1 MTEPPHPSGLIEIL
15 SIDLDDVGR
24 WLTRFA
30 DNEAGRK
37 LVDKIAYFGVRIPI
51 ELVGRPKKPD
61 EAYLT
66 CELPRE
72 LKVELYPDPCPEW
85 IDIEAAW
92 LELRPSLRP
101 LKTLKIKGMAP
112 YGSRFTMPDARTW
125 IEPVPGW
132 PMPILEGH
140 GRVDPDPGP
149 INHPIKCSIPAR
161 AEIQRE
167 HPPPLAAGD
176 MDWQPHL
183 YPRGP
188 GEDFDAGDS
197 EVTFQSRNAEPKPEW
212 IRQPW
217 PRPSLDQV
225 IMDSFMQRGVIVQDG
240 EGKLPDLPLDRLSVW
255 ALEILGAMSTYDR
268 ATGQPSWHRDT
279 QEWKDAMAAAK
290 AREAA
295 AKADKP

>member
-15 SIDLDDVGR
+15 SIDVDDLNK

-37 LVDKIAYFGVRIPI
+37 LVDKIAYFGDRIPI
-51 ELVGRPKKPD
+51 ELVGQPKKPD

-72 LKVELYPDPCPEW
+72 LKVELYPDPCAEW
-85 IDIEAAW
+85 VDIEAAW

-101 LKTLKIKGMAP
+101 LKTFKIKGMVP
-112 YGSRFTMPDARTW
+112 YGSRFT
-125 IEPVPGW
+125 
-132 PMPILEGH
+132 
-140 GRVDPDPGP
+140 
-149 INHPIKCSIPAR
+149 
-161 AEIQRE
+161 IQQE
-167 HPPPLAAGD
+167 HLPHLAAGD
-176 MDWQPHL
+176 MDWQPRL

-188 GEDFDAGDS
+188 GEDFDAGDFEFS
-197 EVTFQSRNAEPKPEW
+197 FQSRNAEPKPEW

-217 PRPSLDQV
+217 PRPSLKQV
-225 IMDSFMQRGVIVQDG
+225 IMDSFLQHGVIVEDG
-240 EGKLPDLPLDRLSVW
+240 YGRLPDLPLDQLSVW

-295 AKADKP
+295 AEADKP